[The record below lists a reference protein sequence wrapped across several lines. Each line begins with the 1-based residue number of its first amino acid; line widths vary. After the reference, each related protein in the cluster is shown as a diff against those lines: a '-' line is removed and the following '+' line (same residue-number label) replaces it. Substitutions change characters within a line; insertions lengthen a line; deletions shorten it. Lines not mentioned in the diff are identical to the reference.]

1 MPAMLPVRVVIVD
14 DDHLMRAGLR
24 MILETAGDLE
34 VVAEASDGD
43 DALRVVA
50 ETAPD
55 VVLMDIRMPGTDGI
69 EATRRLT
76 AQGEGAPRVLVLTT
90 FELDE
95 YVFEALRAGAS
106 GFLLKRTSPEDLVA
120 GIRVVAAG
128 DALLS
133 PSVTRR
139 LVEEFAR
146 RPVVDT
152 PAVGTLAELT
162 DRERE
167 VLAFMARGLS
177 NAELAERLFVGEATV
192 KTHVKHILM
201 KLGVESR
208 VQAVVVAYE
217 AGLVRRR
224 IVRPGLVC
232 RPHPPLRRQRP
243 RQRRRRTAPPTR
255 SEWVSSRPGSLV
267 GSFRRTSLSCR
278 WRRDDGEA
286 GLAEVVVEGERSA
299 DLGLAHEA
307 EAGVVDEGDPSAP
320 TRLQRVESRFV
331 DHRVHPM
338 HLEGVQKVVS
348 QRGQHGEA
356 EPSLDQGDGLDHD
369 VVGGDEHLAVIEGGE
384 RRRCFDVV
392 LITDVH
398 QRQQC

>member
-1 MPAMLPVRVVIVD
+1 MPVRVVIVD

-24 MILETAGDLE
+24 MILEAAGDLE

-50 ETAPD
+50 QTAPD

-146 RPVVDT
+146 RPVGT
-152 PAVGTLAELT
+152 PAPGTLAELT

-167 VLAFMARGLS
+167 VLALMARGLS
-177 NAELAERLFVGEATV
+177 NVELAERLFVGEATV

-217 AGLVRRR
+217 AGLVR
-224 IVRPGLVC
+224 PG
-232 RPHPPLRRQRP
+232 
-243 RQRRRRTAPPTR
+243 
-255 SEWVSSRPGSLV
+255 G
-267 GSFRRTSLSCR
+267 
-278 WRRDDGEA
+278 
-286 GLAEVVVEGERSA
+286 
-299 DLGLAHEA
+299 
-307 EAGVVDEGDPSAP
+307 
-320 TRLQRVESRFV
+320 
-331 DHRVHPM
+331 
-338 HLEGVQKVVS
+338 
-348 QRGQHGEA
+348 
-356 EPSLDQGDGLDHD
+356 
-369 VVGGDEHLAVIEGGE
+369 
-384 RRRCFDVV
+384 
-392 LITDVH
+392 
-398 QRQQC
+398 